1 LILVDLDDFKTANDS
16 FGPEVCD
23 KVLCRVAQRLRTF
36 ANTASLI
43 ARVSGDGFAIVL
55 QHASAAQALAEKC
68 AEFVGRP
75 YAISGHI
82 VTIDTS
88 MGIARAGDH
97 GCRARD
103 LLQAANLAL
112 HKAQADGGSRIC
124 CFEPGLLRLVQA
136 HDALRI
142 DFRAAVALQR
152 VELSRTVVSQ
162 QFEVHYQPQ
171 IALADGRLTGFEAL
185 ARWGHP
191 VRGYVPPDQFI
202 PLAEELGLIEDLGD
216 WVLRAACR
224 DAVLWPAPHQ
234 GAGLRVAVNVSPLQL
249 RDGRALLRSIEQAL
263 SESGLPPSRLE
274 IELTETALVGEI
286 GDTLAAIRQLGVELA
301 LDDFGTGYSSLSRL
315 SDFPFS
321 RLKIDRSFVA
331 NLNSADLST
340 GKRSE
345 KVIRAIAA
353 LGVAFELDTVV
364 EGIETIEQMQI
375 AQHAGYTEMQGY
387 LVSRP
392 VPRADV
398 SGLIRRLQ
406 TEQSGKEF
414 GHGA

>member
-1 LILVDLDDFKTANDS
+1 
-16 FGPEVCD
+16 
-23 KVLCRVAQRLRTF
+23 
-36 ANTASLI
+36 
-43 ARVSGDGFAIVL
+43 
-55 QHASAAQALAEKC
+55 
-68 AEFVGRP
+68 
-75 YAISGHI
+75 
-82 VTIDTS
+82 
-88 MGIARAGDH
+88 
-97 GCRARD
+97 
-103 LLQAANLAL
+103 
-112 HKAQADGGSRIC
+112 
-124 CFEPGLLRLVQA
+124 
-136 HDALRI
+136 
-142 DFRAAVALQR
+142 
-152 VELSRTVVSQ
+152 
-162 QFEVHYQPQ
+162 
-171 IALADGRLTGFEAL
+171 
-185 ARWGHP
+185 
-191 VRGYVPPDQFI
+191 
-202 PLAEELGLIEDLGD
+202 
-216 WVLRAACR
+216 
-224 DAVLWPAPHQ
+224 
-234 GAGLRVAVNVSPLQL
+234 VAVNVSPLQL

-331 NLNSADLST
+331 NLNSVDLST

-353 LGVAFELDTVV
+353 LGVASELDTVV